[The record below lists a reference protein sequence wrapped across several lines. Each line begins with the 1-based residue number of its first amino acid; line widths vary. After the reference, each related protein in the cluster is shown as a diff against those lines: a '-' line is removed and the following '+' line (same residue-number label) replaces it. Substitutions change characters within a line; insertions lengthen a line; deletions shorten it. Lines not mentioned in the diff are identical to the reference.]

1 MLKKNS
7 SGNISKNN
15 LLIKKKSL
23 PKLFISKSRN
33 DLRTDKNYIINS
45 KGKMQLSLNIEQ
57 NNSNHP
63 KKYSILINHNINN
76 EKTNV
81 LTEKSI
87 NINNLSEIFNRRNKK
102 INFSKLTNKMK
113 INSKEKLNIY
123 NAKPKTPLLLN
134 RNKNI
139 KIFHSKNDKDRLNT
153 NFYLPNQ
160 RIIINSDERRK
171 SKILKERIIRKLN
184 SEKYFKVKHNIHK
197 NINIHKTNS
206 FDILHKNISNINQ
219 DNNNTNKIV
228 SYIKVNRNFN
238 DKNKT
243 PKRNILI
250 NKEDKNPNKNINSIY
265 ISKTLENNQNKEE
278 NSVKKNNKNKID
290 KNNKSNEYN
299 IFLDKEYQERFIK
312 KPKITKVKYDKF
324 NSDKQKKY
332 NTILVK
338 KKNYNINN
346 LTNTISSLSTSNS
359 SQRKKNDWVYRLYNE
374 EINKKK
380 LENKIINSL
389 RKSILTNATSM
400 KQKNEIKIKENNKY
414 DKYGNYK
421 TFNTDNNFIINLI
434 NSKGKNLNQKRKLCL
449 DKIINNNQRNQVQN
463 KIKLNKIDRRYGQK
477 KKKTEY
483 LCNED
488 LIDEED
494 EEKEIDKEE
503 N

>member
-57 NNSNHP
+57 NNSNYP
-63 KKYSILINHNINN
+63 KKFSNLINHNINN

-102 INFSKLTNKMK
+102 INISKLTNKMK

-184 SEKYFKVKHNIHK
+184 SEKYFKVKHTIPK

-219 DNNNTNKIV
+219 DNNNTKKIV

-238 DKNKT
+238 NKNKA

-250 NKEDKNPNKNINSIY
+250 NKEDKNQNKNINSIF

-346 LTNTISSLSTSNS
+346 ITNTISSLSTSNS

-374 EINKKK
+374 EINRKK

-434 NSKGKNLNQKRKLCL
+434 NSKGKNLNPKRKLCL

-463 KIKLNKIDRRYGQK
+463 KIKLNKIDKRYYQK
-477 KKKTEY
+477 KKNTVY

>member
-1 MLKKNS
+1 M
-7 SGNISKNN
+7 
-15 LLIKKKSL
+15 
-23 PKLFISKSRN
+23 
-33 DLRTDKNYIINS
+33 
-45 KGKMQLSLNIEQ
+45 
-57 NNSNHP
+57 
-63 KKYSILINHNINN
+63 
-76 EKTNV
+76 
-81 LTEKSI
+81 
-87 NINNLSEIFNRRNKK
+87 
-102 INFSKLTNKMK
+102 
-113 INSKEKLNIY
+113 
-123 NAKPKTPLLLN
+123 
-134 RNKNI
+134 
-139 KIFHSKNDKDRLNT
+139 
-153 NFYLPNQ
+153 
-160 RIIINSDERRK
+160 
-171 SKILKERIIRKLN
+171 
-184 SEKYFKVKHNIHK
+184 
-197 NINIHKTNS
+197 
-206 FDILHKNISNINQ
+206 
-219 DNNNTNKIV
+219 
-228 SYIKVNRNFN
+228 
-238 DKNKT
+238 
-243 PKRNILI
+243 
-250 NKEDKNPNKNINSIY
+250 
-265 ISKTLENNQNKEE
+265 
-278 NSVKKNNKNKID
+278 
-290 KNNKSNEYN
+290 
-299 IFLDKEYQERFIK
+299 DKEYQERFIK

-434 NSKGKNLNQKRKLCL
+434 NSKGKNLNPKRKLCL